1 VRSTPIRAYNLRELE
16 TLHYTR
22 KGGAGAPPTGS
33 GEPVTPLTSIPL
45 WVYFER
51 NEHEREVGI
60 MADMK
65 DIDSQE
71 FDSEV
76 LASDVPVVVDF
87 WAPWCMPCRMVAPEL
102 EKLQSKVGDKAK
114 FVKVNVDENQEIA
127 MRYGVMSIPTIAKF
141 EGGELATQVVGARG
155 ADDMG
160 RQFGLV

>member
-1 VRSTPIRAYNLRELE
+1 
-16 TLHYTR
+16 
-22 KGGAGAPPTGS
+22 
-33 GEPVTPLTSIPL
+33 
-45 WVYFER
+45 
-51 NEHEREVGI
+51 